1 MNIAGIGHAPTQLIS
16 NHNLAYS
23 EEVLTLLYRLARKE
37 LAASKPDQV
46 ISGAALGW
54 DTALALAGFSLE
66 IPVILAIPFDGQE
79 ESWPPAARIRYRKM
93 LEKAEDAHFLNDA
106 PYEPEKIQAR
116 NEWMVDH
123 ADLILALWDGRKLG
137 DVWNCISSAQFRLRP
152 VKNLWG
158 DWLNLRAQSYPRLY
172 PPERIENERQ
182 PQLTIGFLGDD
193 TRLAR

>member
-1 MNIAGIGHAPTQLIS
+1 MIIAGIGHAPTQLIA

-23 EEVLTLLYRLARKE
+23 EEVLTLLYRLVRKE
-37 LAASKPDQV
+37 LVTLKPDQV

-54 DTALALAGFSLE
+54 DTALALAGFSLQ

-93 LEKAEDAHFLNDA
+93 LERAEDVHFLNDA

-116 NEWMVDH
+116 NEWMVDR

-137 DVWNCISSAQFRLRP
+137 DVWNCLAYAELRLKP
-152 VKNLWG
+152 VKNLWE
-158 DWLNLRAQSYPRLY
+158 DWVKKRALAFPELY
-172 PPERIENERQ
+172 PIREITPE
-182 PQLTIGFLGDD
+182 LTFLGEPHNEN
-193 TRLAR
+193 RR